1 MIIPA
6 NEYCGDDGIK
16 EFLKRAGSKLTIHE
30 LYGLF
35 YGCLAATNLVKPSQY
50 FPMIFSEEGVNF
62 NSEEE
67 ANVVLSNLMSLW
79 NDLARWKPETDPFIV
94 PDTEYPDTDA
104 GLKQRVNDNSS
115 LIKYFIKGLDIGGTG
130 EDDFS
135 QDGIEA
141 LKFLSEADAFLVK
154 YAELCDTNDAEENM
168 VRDKTVDLLD
178 QLEDV
183 AGDCIARINIGLK
196 EARIRATEE
205 LHMFADAQKK
215 TLQARSTRIK
225 RNDPCPCGS
234 GKKYKKCCGLMH

>member
-6 NEYCGDDGIK
+6 NEYCGDEGMKD
-16 EFLKRAGSKLTIHE
+16 FLKRAGSKLTIHE

-50 FPMIFSEEGVNF
+50 FPMIFSEEGADF
-62 NSEEE
+62 DSEEE

-79 NDLARWKPETDPFIV
+79 NDLARWKPETEPFIV

-104 GLKQRVNDNSS
+104 GLKQRVKDNSS
-115 LIKYFIKGLDIGGTG
+115 LIKYFIKGLDIGGTR

-154 YAELCDTNDAEENM
+154 YAELCEMDNVEKNM
-168 VRDKTVDLLD
+168 VRDKTIDLLD

-196 EARIRATEE
+196 EARMRVVEE
-205 LHMFADAQKK
+205 MREFSAPHKAGFTK
-215 TLQARSTRIK
+215 IP
-225 RNDPCPCGS
+225 RNALCPCGS
-234 GKKYKKCCGLMH
+234 GKKYKKCCGLIH

>member
-6 NEYCGDDGIK
+6 NEYCGDEGMKD
-16 EFLKRAGSKLTIHE
+16 FLKRAGSKLTIHE

-50 FPMIFSEEGVNF
+50 FPMIFSEEGANF
-62 NSEEE
+62 DSEEE
-67 ANVVLSNLMSLW
+67 ANVVLSNLMFLW

-104 GLKQRVNDNSS
+104 GLKRRVKDNSS
-115 LIKYFIKGLDIGGTG
+115 LIKYFIKGLDIGGTR
-130 EDDFS
+130 EEDFS

-154 YAELCDTNDAEENM
+154 YAELSEMDNVEKNM
-168 VRDKTVDLLD
+168 VRNKTIDLLD

-196 EARIRATEE
+196 KARMRVVEE
-205 LHMFADAQKK
+205 MREFSSPHK
-215 TLQARSTRIK
+215 TRGSKIQ
-225 RNDPCPCGS
+225 RNAPCPCGS
-234 GKKYKKCCGLMH
+234 GKKYKKCCGLLH